1 MCESSNT
8 GNLTHRRMMVT
19 KITFHITETKFLDLK
34 VNAQIKN
41 LLSYIDL

>member
-19 KITFHITETKFLDLK
+19 KITFHITETISRPKSQCSDQELAKLD
-34 VNAQIKN
+34 
-41 LLSYIDL
+41 